1 MRNSVSLLP
10 ISLILILHSCGPVD
24 QSKNVDE
31 GKIEGRLYTSQ
42 EIGWTI
48 EIPEGWSVI
57 EKEQAQQTTE
67 KGLKALEETVEG
79 DIDYSGL
86 KNLIAFEKNKFNIFQ
101 STSEP
106 FELEYEGEWE
116 VNSKALK
123 EIIYETYTDQGM
135 NPDSTATTI
144 EKIDGLNFQTY
155 AFTIRSRNGE
165 VILKQMMFSRLINGY
180 DFGVNLNYNNDED
193 RDELLKAFRN
203 SKFRKDE

>member
-1 MRNSVSLLP
+1 MRNLTFLLPLSLL
-10 ISLILILHSCGPVD
+10 LIIHSCGPVD

-31 GKIEGRLYTSQ
+31 GKVEASLYSSE

-48 EIPEGWSVI
+48 EIPDGWSIV

-67 KGLKALEETVEG
+67 KGLKALEETVEA
-79 DIDYSGL
+79 DINYSGL
-86 KNLIAFEKNKFNIFQ
+86 KNLIAFQKNKFNIFQ

-116 VNSKALK
+116 ENNKGLK
-123 EIIYETYTDQGM
+123 EIIYATYEDQGM

-144 EKIDGLNFQTY
+144 EKIRGLDFQTY
-155 AFTIRSRNGE
+155 TFTIHSAKGE
-165 VILKQMMFSRLINGY
+165 VVLKQLMFSRLINGY

-203 SKFRKDE
+203 SKFSKR

>member
-1 MRNSVSLLP
+1 MKNAILILP
-10 ISLILILHSCGPVD
+10 IGLILIIHSCGPVD

-31 GKIEGRLYTSQ
+31 GKVEGRVYTSE

-48 EIPEGWSVI
+48 EIPDGWSIV
-57 EKEQAQQTTE
+57 EKEQARQTTE

-116 VNSKALK
+116 VNNKALK
-123 EIIYETYTDQGM
+123 EIIYETYEDRGM

-144 EKIDGLNFQTY
+144 EKIDALDFQTY
-155 AFTIRSRNGE
+155 AFTIRSPQGE
-165 VILKQMMFSRLINGY
+165 VILKQLMFSRLINGY

-203 SKFRKDE
+203 SKFSKR